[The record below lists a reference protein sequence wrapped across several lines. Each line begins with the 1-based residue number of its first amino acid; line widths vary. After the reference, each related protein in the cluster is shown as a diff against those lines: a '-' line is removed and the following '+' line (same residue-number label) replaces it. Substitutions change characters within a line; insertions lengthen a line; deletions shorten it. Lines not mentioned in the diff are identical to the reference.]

1 MYIIG
6 FCTPIIP
13 VMLLF
18 PVLYALRIDKKKID
32 HPITS
37 NIKLLIV
44 GGIIG
49 SLAYLGVYFISEAI
63 GANAQPSSWNLFQI
77 SGIVLPVLFGW
88 LFFYTKSR
96 NQIKSFRFT
105 RGGIGAGI
113 FYLLFS
119 AIPIV
124 FPWLFFRNSD
134 IQVPITI
141 LFFPVFFGLWILLS
155 ITNYTWRYFLAYA
168 ILSILSSLAYVY
180 LVYAASVY

>member
-18 PVLYALRIDKKKID
+18 PVLYALHIDKKKNE

-37 NIKLLIV
+37 NIKLLTV

-49 SLAYLGVYFISEAI
+49 SLVYLGVYFLGEFL
-63 GANAQPSSWNLFQI
+63 GADAKPFPWNLFQI

-88 LFFYTKSR
+88 LFFFIKNR

-124 FPWLFFRNSD
+124 FPWFLFRNSD
-134 IQVPITI
+134 IRVPITI
-141 LFFPVFFGLWILLS
+141 LFFPVFFGLWVLLS
-155 ITNYTWRYFLAYA
+155 ITNYTRRYFIAYA
-168 ILSILSSLAYVY
+168 IFSILSSLAYVS
-180 LVYAASVY
+180 LVFAASVY

>member
-1 MYIIG
+1 MIIIG

-18 PVLYALRIDKKKID
+18 PVLYALHIDKKKHD

-49 SLAYLGVYFISEAI
+49 SVVYLGVYYLGEAI
-63 GANAQPSSWNLFQI
+63 GANAQPFPWNLYQI

-88 LFFYTKSR
+88 LFFYIKSR

-105 RGGIGAGI
+105 RGGIGAGL

-119 AIPIV
+119 AIPIG
-124 FPWLFFRNSD
+124 FPWLFFRAG
-134 IQVPITI
+134 IRVPMTI
-141 LFFPVFFGLWILLS
+141 LFFPVFFGLWVLLNVS
-155 ITNYTWRYFLAYA
+155 NYTWRYFLAYA
-168 ILSILSSLAYVY
+168 ILSILSSLAYVF
-180 LVYAASVY
+180 LVFAASLY